1 MEGRLVVMCN
11 SKGTVAKFA
20 ILTVLIL
27 ALVFTLCSCSKKLTG
42 HWVCED
48 TIDNYPG
55 SMTLESDGTGI
66 VDGYTA
72 SWRTKGN
79 TFTINLLVGAFS
91 YEYELKGSTLYLDG
105 SEYHK
110 Q

>member
-1 MEGRLVVMCN
+1 
-11 SKGTVAKFA
+11 
-20 ILTVLIL
+20 
-27 ALVFTLCSCSKKLTG
+27 
-42 HWVCED
+42 
-48 TIDNYPG
+48 
-55 SMTLESDGTGI
+55 MTLESDGTGI

-91 YEYELKGSTLYLDG
+91 YEYELKGSILYLDG
-105 SEYHK
+105 YEYHK

>member
-1 MEGRLVVMCN
+1 MVITCHFKR
-11 SKGTVAKFA
+11 TVAKLA

-27 ALVFTLCSCSKKLTG
+27 ALVFTLCSCGKKLTG

-66 VDGYTA
+66 VDGYMA

-79 TFTINLLVGAFS
+79 TFTINLLVGTFS
-91 YEYELKGSTLYLDG
+91 YEYELKGSILYLDG
-105 SEYHK
+105 YEYHK

>member
-1 MEGRLVVMCN
+1 MPFQKNRRKIC
-11 SKGTVAKFA
+11 TPHC
-20 ILTVLIL
+20 LIL
-27 ALVFTLCSCSKKLTG
+27 ALVFTLCSCGKKLTG

-91 YEYELKGSTLYLDG
+91 YEYELKGSILYLDG
-105 SEYHK
+105 YEYHK

>member
-1 MEGRLVVMCN
+1 
-11 SKGTVAKFA
+11 
-20 ILTVLIL
+20 
-27 ALVFTLCSCSKKLTG
+27 
-42 HWVCED
+42 
-48 TIDNYPG
+48 
-55 SMTLESDGTGI
+55 MTLESDGTGI

-105 SEYHK
+105 YEYHK